1 MNNIVLIREIVLV
14 NETILV
20 RNYLQEAE
28 GNDIVVI

>member
-1 MNNIVLIREIVLV
+1 MNNNELIREIVLV
-14 NETILV
+14 NETIVV